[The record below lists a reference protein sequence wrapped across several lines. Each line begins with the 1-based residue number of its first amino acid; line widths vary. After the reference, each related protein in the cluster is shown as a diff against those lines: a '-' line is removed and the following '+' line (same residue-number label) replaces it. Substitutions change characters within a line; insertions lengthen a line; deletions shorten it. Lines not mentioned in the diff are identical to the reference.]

1 MSNLTETEYLL
12 EVENLL
18 VEFAGPSQ
26 GIFGKKGE
34 PVRAVDD
41 VTFQIKKGE
50 ALGLVGESGSG
61 KTTLGRAILRLQEP
75 NSGHVRM
82 VEEGDVK
89 DILKLDQKELR
100 QCWQNMQMIFQ
111 DPYASLNP
119 RMTVLD
125 IISEP
130 LIVNGL
136 VKNEAE
142 AKEVA
147 VKIAGS
153 CGLVPDQLSRF
164 PHAFSGGQRQRIAIA
179 RALVMQPRFIV
190 CDEPVS
196 ALDVSIQAQILNLL
210 IDQQKEMDLTFL
222 FISHDLTVVAYLCN
236 RIAVMYLGNI
246 VEIAPTKDLF
256 AQPLHPYTEVLMSAI
271 PSDDPDQELN
281 IALLKGELVG
291 SGRNL
296 SGCPFAP
303 RCNYSDGKKCV
314 NEKPKLVDIDGQ
326 RQVACHFSDTLSLA
340 TVEGI

>member
-1 MSNLTETEYLL
+1 MSNLIEI
-12 EVENLL
+12 ENLL

-26 GIFGKKGE
+26 GFFGKKGE

-41 VTFQIKKGE
+41 ATFQIKKGE

-82 VEEGDVK
+82 IDEGTAKDV
-89 DILKLDQKELR
+89 LKLDQKQLR
-100 QCWQNMQMIFQ
+100 LLWQNMQMIFQ

-136 VKNEAE
+136 AKNEAE
-142 AKEVA
+142 ANEIA
-147 VKIAGS
+147 AKIAGS
-153 CGLVPDQLSRF
+153 CGLVTDQLSRF

-179 RALVMQPRFIV
+179 RALVMQPKFIV

-222 FISHDLTVVAYLCN
+222 FISHDLTVVAYLCD

-246 VEIAPTKDLF
+246 VEIALTKDLF
-256 AQPLHPYTEVLMSAI
+256 KKPLHPYTEVLMSAI

-281 IALLKGELVG
+281 IALLKGELAGG
-291 SGRNL
+291 SRKL
-296 SGCPFAP
+296 TGCPFAP
-303 RCNYSDGKKCV
+303 RCNYSDGKKCQ
-314 NEKPKLVDIDGQ
+314 NDKPKLIDAGAG
-326 RQVACHFSDTLSLA
+326 RQVACHFSNTLSLNA
-340 TVEGI
+340 IEGI